1 MLTYNFE
8 NIEGTLYE
16 HVYNCIKSDII
27 AGIIKPGDKLPSK
40 RSFARNNGVSTITIQ
55 NAYDQLASEGYIYA
69 IQKKGYYVSD
79 ISGIN
84 VLPKDSKIELDIKFP
99 KEKHYSYDMASN
111 QMNPDNFPFSIWA
124 KLTREVIST
133 RKDDLMKKSPM
144 AGVLELRTA
153 IAEHLKSFRGMLIDP
168 NQIVVGAGTEYL
180 YGVLVQLLG
189 NDKIYAIENPGYKKL
204 VDIYKQ
210 YGVSP
215 VYANI
220 DDNGLTIEGLKESE
234 AQVAHICPNHH
245 FPTGITMPV
254 SRRYEMLAWANE
266 EESRYI
272 IEDDYDSEFRRN
284 GKPISTLFSID
295 ACEKVIYMN
304 TFSKSLTPTIR
315 MSYMV
320 LPMHLANRLYEKL
333 SFLSCTVSN
342 FEQYT
347 LASFILNGY
356 FEKHI
361 NRMRLYYSRK
371 HGRVM
376 DIIKESS
383 LGKRCEII
391 ENDSGLHFII
401 KLDTQIP
408 DRELGKKLKEKG
420 VKIKSLSEYYLRDGK
435 AKEHLYIINY
445 SNLNEDI
452 LRDACEQIYACLS

>member
-1 MLTYNFE
+1 
-8 NIEGTLYE
+8 
-16 HVYNCIKSDII
+16 
-27 AGIIKPGDKLPSK
+27 
-40 RSFARNNGVSTITIQ
+40 
-55 NAYDQLASEGYIYA
+55 
-69 IQKKGYYVSD
+69 
-79 ISGIN
+79 
-84 VLPKDSKIELDIKFP
+84 
-99 KEKHYSYDMASN
+99 
-111 QMNPDNFPFSIWA
+111 
-124 KLTREVIST
+124 
-133 RKDDLMKKSPM
+133 
-144 AGVLELRTA
+144 
-153 IAEHLKSFRGMLIDP
+153 
-168 NQIVVGAGTEYL
+168 
-180 YGVLVQLLG
+180 
-189 NDKIYAIENPGYKKL
+189 
-204 VDIYKQ
+204 
-210 YGVSP
+210 
-215 VYANI
+215 
-220 DDNGLTIEGLKESE
+220 
-234 AQVAHICPNHH
+234 
-245 FPTGITMPV
+245 
-254 SRRYEMLAWANE
+254 MLAWANE

-408 DRELGKKLKEKG
+408 DRELGEKLREKG
-420 VKIKSLSEYYLRDGK
+420 VKIKSLSEYYLRAGK

>member
-1 MLTYNFE
+1 
-8 NIEGTLYE
+8 
-16 HVYNCIKSDII
+16 
-27 AGIIKPGDKLPSK
+27 
-40 RSFARNNGVSTITIQ
+40 
-55 NAYDQLASEGYIYA
+55 
-69 IQKKGYYVSD
+69 
-79 ISGIN
+79 
-84 VLPKDSKIELDIKFP
+84 
-99 KEKHYSYDMASN
+99 
-111 QMNPDNFPFSIWA
+111 
-124 KLTREVIST
+124 
-133 RKDDLMKKSPM
+133 
-144 AGVLELRTA
+144 
-153 IAEHLKSFRGMLIDP
+153 
-168 NQIVVGAGTEYL
+168 
-180 YGVLVQLLG
+180 
-189 NDKIYAIENPGYKKL
+189 
-204 VDIYKQ
+204 
-210 YGVSP
+210 
-215 VYANI
+215 
-220 DDNGLTIEGLKESE
+220 
-234 AQVAHICPNHH
+234 
-245 FPTGITMPV
+245 
-254 SRRYEMLAWANE
+254 
-266 EESRYI
+266 
-272 IEDDYDSEFRRN
+272 
-284 GKPISTLFSID
+284 
-295 ACEKVIYMN
+295 
-304 TFSKSLTPTIR
+304 

-383 LGKRCEII
+383 LGKKCEII